1 MTKQKSKGQL
11 KQLKHFSMK
20 IQEFTSN
27 VVITEKNEK
36 TICQST
42 AKYTRDPREFSGK
55 VAPDLDGFTD
65 GQSCTMCCEVVKNTF
80 LDDSK

>member
-1 MTKQKSKGQL
+1 MKQKSKGQL

-36 TICQST
+36 QYVRVQLSIPGTQGNFQVKLPLILMVLLM
-42 AKYTRDPREFSGK
+42 AK
-55 VAPDLDGFTD
+55 
-65 GQSCTMCCEVVKNTF
+65 VVQCAVK
-80 LDDSK
+80 L